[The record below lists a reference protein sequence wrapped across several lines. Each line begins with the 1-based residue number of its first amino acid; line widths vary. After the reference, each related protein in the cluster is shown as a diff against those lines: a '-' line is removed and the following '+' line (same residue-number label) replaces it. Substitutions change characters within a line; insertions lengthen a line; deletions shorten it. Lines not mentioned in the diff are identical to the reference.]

1 MFDAIDKTAH
11 VEIIDNPDVREFLSK
26 CRYMVEPSGKEAKEV
41 ADLFVKYPLQQ
52 EKLPVNIISIDG
64 SSYEASISDNL
75 PHTRVGYVKVGNILI
90 KRDEYNEL
98 GKQKYINPF
107 LVAEMEKATSSTVF
121 ALPSSNMQYGGK
133 ESVRDGFRLALDNYL
148 FKYRSNPSDIKTSLR
163 TTLFKLASYRTG
175 SNYTDS
181 DNELILHKCPNSK
194 CNAKNISVWNIDEE
208 QFCPECGETIYP
220 SDCLRIWE
228 EVEDNGSNQ
237 SALTRF
243 TNVIEHLFVMH
254 YIRMI
259 IDFSPESYVE
269 TLSDICFL
277 WMVHLQFMGM
287 LHGCIML
294 S

>member
-1 MFDAIDKTAH
+1 MSDAIDKTAH

-90 KRDEYNEL
+90 KRDEYNNL

-148 FKYRSNPSDIKTSLR
+148 FKYRNNPSDIKTS
-163 TTLFKLASYRTG
+163 F
-175 SNYTDS
+175 D
-181 DNELILHKCPNSK
+181 
-194 CNAKNISVWNIDEE
+194 
-208 QFCPECGETIYP
+208 
-220 SDCLRIWE
+220 
-228 EVEDNGSNQ
+228 
-237 SALTRF
+237 LT
-243 TNVIEHLFVMH
+243 
-254 YIRMI
+254 
-259 IDFSPESYVE
+259 
-269 TLSDICFL
+269 
-277 WMVHLQFMGM
+277 
-287 LHGCIML
+287 
-294 S
+294 